1 MGRDKVRADQAVR
14 TARVDQAD
22 EDRDLDEDR
31 VGPED
36 RVAQVDR
43 DQDRVGQDK
52 DHLGFRIFSRRLEA
66 GYRPPVG
73 Q

>member
-1 MGRDKVRADQAVR
+1 MGRDKVRADQVVR

-22 EDRDLDEDR
+22 EDRDLDGDR

-36 RVAQVDR
+36 RVAQADQ

-52 DHLGFRIFSRRLEA
+52 DHQGFRISSLNRIVMRRQA
-66 GYRPPVG
+66 
-73 Q
+73 